1 MPSRAIIALALG
13 ACLGAGAPAAH
24 PAQPDAGADW
34 PTRKAIT
41 MIVPFAAG
49 GSTDATARLLAEHLS
64 RQLKQQVVVENRAG
78 AGSNLGSS
86 VAARATPD
94 GYTLLLA
101 TSTIAT
107 NVTLYKNMGF
117 DLRRDLIPVSQIASI
132 PNVLT
137 VNNSVPAKSLTEFIA
152 LVQKKDAPVNYGSAG
167 NGSASHLSGALF
179 NAMAKGDMVHVA
191 YKGGAPANVDLM
203 GGQVQAVFSPLV
215 EVLSYLESGK
225 LRALGVT
232 TPERSP
238 RLPDVPAV
246 GEALAGFD
254 VSLWNGVFVPAGT
267 PPDVVDGLARAL
279 KSVTQDPAFRKVL
292 LDQGSAPTSQSPA
305 QFKAFL
311 DQEIDKWAKLVK
323 LSGATVD

>member
-1 MPSRAIIALALG
+1 MNSRAIIALALG
-13 ACLGAGAPAAH
+13 ACLGAGASAAH
-24 PAQPDAGADW
+24 AAQPDAGADW

-117 DLRRDLIPVSQIASI
+117 DLRRDLIPVSQIASL

-137 VNNSVPAKSLTEFIA
+137 VNNNVPARSLTEFIA

-246 GEALAGFD
+246 GEALLGFD

-267 PPDVVDGLARAL
+267 PPAVVDRLAQAL
-279 KSVTQDPAFRKVL
+279 KSVTQEPGFRKVL

>member
-1 MPSRAIIALALG
+1 MTSRAIIALALG
-13 ACLGAGAPAAH
+13 ACLGAGAPAVHA
-24 PAQPDAGADW
+24 AQPDAGADW

-246 GEALAGFD
+246 GEALPGFD

-267 PPDVVDGLARAL
+267 PPAVVDRLAQAL
-279 KSVTQDPAFRKVL
+279 KSVTQEPGFRKVL

>member
-1 MPSRAIIALALG
+1 MTSRAIIALALG

-24 PAQPDAGADW
+24 AAQPDAGADW